1 MINSP
6 CHYCADRTLGCHGY
20 CFNYMKYVT
29 ALKKSMG
36 KGINLKLCL
45 PGMSKFIT
53 KICGK
58 LISTEEERKSDITNA
73 RFKTSFERL

>member
-29 ALKKSMG
+29 ALKKEHGERYKSKVMPAG
-36 KGINLKLCL
+36 HEQVYHKNMWKTHKYKGGEK
-45 PGMSKFIT
+45 K
-53 KICGK
+53 
-58 LISTEEERKSDITNA
+58 
-73 RFKTSFERL
+73 